1 MIARTWQ
8 GWAAPENANAYEEH
22 YRTEVAGHLSAVPGF
37 LGARLLKRRDGG
49 EVHFTSITL
58 FASLDAVKGF
68 AGDGYETAVI
78 EDAARAALV
87 RWDEHVSHHEVAV
100 EIPAPGKPQVED

>member
-1 MIARTWQ
+1 MIARMWQ

-22 YRTEVAGHLSAVPGF
+22 YRTEVAEHLSAVPGF
-37 LGARLLKRRDGG
+37 LGARLLKRQDGG

-58 FASLDAVKGF
+58 FENLDTVRGF
-68 AGDGYETAVI
+68 AGDGYEAAVV

-87 RWDEHVSHHEVAV
+87 RWDEHVSHHDVAV
-100 EIPAPGKPQVED
+100 EIAAPAQLSP